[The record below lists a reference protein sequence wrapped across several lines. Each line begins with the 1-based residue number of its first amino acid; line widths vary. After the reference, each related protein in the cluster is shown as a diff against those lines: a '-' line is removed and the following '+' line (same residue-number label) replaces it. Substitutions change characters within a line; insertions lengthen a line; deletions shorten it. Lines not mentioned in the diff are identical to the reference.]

1 MTTKRKVT
9 ITLQDLDNGE
19 VSAEIVFD
27 PPLKREE
34 MNEVPSSATIL
45 ALEAVK
51 HIGANADD
59 SYDDSDDDSDD
70 DI

>member
-9 ITLQDLDNGE
+9 ITLQDLDNDE
-19 VSAEIVFD
+19 VSAKILFD

-34 MNEVPSSATIL
+34 MNEVPSSATTL
-45 ALEAVK
+45 ALEVMRHIAV
-51 HIGANADD
+51 NA
-59 SYDDSDDDSDD
+59 DDSDD